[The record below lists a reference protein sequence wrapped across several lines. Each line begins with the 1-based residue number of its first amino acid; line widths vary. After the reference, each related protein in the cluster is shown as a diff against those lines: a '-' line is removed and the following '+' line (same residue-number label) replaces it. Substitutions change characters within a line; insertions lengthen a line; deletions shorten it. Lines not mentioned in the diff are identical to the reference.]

1 MKLMLKRVQL
11 IRPVNDTSFM
21 VEALTPIDDFNEF
34 FGTTFSDEEFDT
46 IGGLVINAFGQ
57 LPTRNQSIRLDQF
70 EFKVIHADER
80 RLTRLRV
87 TTGDLPTHQIN
98 AASCPPLGPC
108 FHRRPRFSAGTGALR
123 FLAHY
128 SAKRRPA
135 LRLTEPARPRQSC
148 AHWLGLWRRFFGA
161 GVSWVYVSIH
171 VYGNT
176 PVWLAISLTTLFC
189 GGLALLFATQAGLF
203 ARLASKHT
211 AWKIAQFASL
221 WVLFEWVRSWL
232 LTGFPWAYA
241 GYGAL
246 DSPFA
251 GWIPIV
257 GVYGCSWLLV
267 LLGCLWV
274 EALHQPRILSRWAIA
289 AAGTGLV
296 TTSGV
301 LWEGITWTTAQGEA
315 LTVAVVQPN
324 VPLEE
329 KWDPRQRPRIL
340 AEFSELTTGLHQTYD
355 LVVWPESALPGYRD
369 RLRAVIDPLDQQAEI
384 TGSTLITGI
393 PTRDSTGRYNSIIAL
408 GAGSGTYH
416 KQKLVPFGEYV
427 PLERWLRGLIAFFDL
442 PMSQFSA
449 GPANQR
455 PLMAG
460 DVSIAPFICYE
471 VVYPDFVQRYG
482 STAALL
488 VTISND
494 TWFGKSVGPW
504 QHFQMARYRA
514 VELERDLIRG
524 TNDGVSAL
532 ISAEGLIT
540 SSAEQFREA
549 VITGNVQPRTGQTPF
564 ALTGSLPV
572 WVFSL
577 IMLVLG
583 RDRA

>member
-1 MKLMLKRVQL
+1 MLRRTPHWSLAL
-11 IRPVNDTSFM
+11 I
-21 VEALTPIDDFNEF
+21 A
-34 FGTTFSDEEFDT
+34 
-46 IGGLVINAFGQ
+46 GLVF
-57 LPTRNQSIRLDQF
+57 
-70 EFKVIHADER
+70 
-80 RLTRLRV
+80 
-87 TTGDLPTHQIN
+87 
-98 AASCPPLGPC
+98 PLGLAP
-108 FHRRPRFSAGTGALR
+108 FDFWPIIPLSAGLLYALLSQSGRTTPVRIGLAYGA
-123 FLAHY
+123 
-128 SAKRRPA
+128 
-135 LRLTEPARPRQSC
+135 
-148 AHWLGLWRRFFGA
+148 GFFGA

-189 GGLALLFATQAGLF
+189 GGLALLFAAQARLF
-203 ARLASKHT
+203 ARLASKHA

-221 WVLFEWVRSWL
+221 WVLFEWLRSWL

-246 DSPFA
+246 DSPLA
-251 GWIPIV
+251 GWIPVV

-274 EALHQPRILSRWAIA
+274 EALRQPRILSRWAIA
-289 AAGTGLV
+289 AVGTGLV
-296 TTSGV
+296 TASGA

-324 VPLEE
+324 VPLKE
-329 KWDPRQRPRIL
+329 KWDPRQRPHIL
-340 AEFSELTTGLHQTYD
+340 AEFSELTTGLHQNYD

-369 RLRAVIDPLDQQAEI
+369 RLRAVMDPIDQQAEM

-393 PTRDSTGRYNSIIAL
+393 PTRDSTGRYNSIVAL